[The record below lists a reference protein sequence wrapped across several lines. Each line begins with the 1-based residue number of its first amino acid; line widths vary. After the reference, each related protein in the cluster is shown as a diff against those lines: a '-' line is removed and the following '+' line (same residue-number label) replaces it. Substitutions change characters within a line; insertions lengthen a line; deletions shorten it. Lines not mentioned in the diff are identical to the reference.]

1 MFLRR
6 HHSSSLV
13 DEERYIFAM
22 LLQLVAKSLHTTRG
36 ATFLR

>member
-6 HHSSSLV
+6 HHSSYLV

-22 LLQLVAKSLHTTRG
+22 LLQLVAESLHTIRG